1 MKVLKDFEY
10 YSDGSR
16 KMERVRTLHEKEL
29 KKEVDDEH
37 YYYNQQGQLVRYTYE
52 NSENE
57 LAKYEEKYEKFNA
70 DDMPTVV
77 HYKGFNSSGKKVE
90 YKKVIEYDE
99 MGSEKTIT
107 YYSKWGRLM
116 KKIEVSEEENAAF
129 ENDDDDLFAS
139 DEKEE

>member
-1 MKVLKDFEY
+1 MKVLKDLKY
-10 YSDGSR
+10 YDDGKR
-16 KMERVRTLHEKEL
+16 KEERVRTYHEAEKEV
-29 KKEVDDEH
+29 EDEH
-37 YYYNQQGQLVRYTYE
+37 HYYNKQGQRVRYTYE

-57 LAKYEEKYEKFNA
+57 FAKYEEKYEKFNA

-107 YYSKWGRLM
+107 YYDNWGKLM
-116 KKIEVSEEENAAF
+116 KKIEVSDEENAEF
-129 ENDDDDLFAS
+129 EAE
-139 DEKEE
+139 DEEL

>member
-107 YYSKWGRLM
+107 YYSKWGKLM
-116 KKIEVSEEENAAF
+116 KKIEVSEEENASF
-129 ENDDDDLFAS
+129 EADDDDLFAS